1 MTDTGATKRDK
12 KRLRAHFGLTK
23 IPFSKYMRAGQMY
36 DSQSQRELRY
46 GLEMWLE
53 VKGLALVTGPTGVG
67 KSITL
72 RRFASDL
79 DDNRYA
85 VFNVGSPPA
94 SVHGF
99 LRFLSRRFGLP
110 MRQHSADLFD
120 AAQKFLVGYEK
131 EHGTHP
137 LLILDD
143 AEGLYPDVADA
154 LRRLTIYDLDAE
166 DRFSILVSGIESLLQ
181 VLELGIL
188 EPLRSRF
195 SFAQSLKPFGLED
208 TRNYIRFHLDRS
220 GGDKDLLTD
229 DAVRRIFQASQGRP
243 RGINQLCINAL
254 ILAAVQ
260 GRDQIDG
267 DLVKN
272 LIATNPLFQYL
283 GAER

>member
-1 MTDTGATKRDK
+1 
-12 KRLRAHFGLTK
+12 
-23 IPFSKYMRAGQMY
+23 
-36 DSQSQRELRY
+36 
-46 GLEMWLE
+46 MWLE

-72 RRFASDL
+72 RRFASNL

-85 VFNVGSPPA
+85 VFKVASPPA
-94 SVHGF
+94 TVHGF

-110 MRQHSADLFD
+110 MRQHTADLFD
-120 AAQKFLVGYEK
+120 AAQKFLVTHEK

-137 LLILDD
+137 ILILDD

-181 VLELGIL
+181 VLELGVL

-208 TRNYIRFHLDRS
+208 TQNYIRFHLERAD
-220 GGDKDLLTD
+220 GDKNLFTD
-229 DAVRRIFQASQGRP
+229 DAVRRVFQASQGRP
-243 RGINQLCINAL
+243 RSINQLCIGAL
-254 ILAAVQ
+254 ILAAVH
-260 GRDQIDG
+260 GRDNIDG
-267 DLVKN
+267 AFIKN
-272 LIATNPLFQYL
+272 LIAQNPLFQNL
-283 GAER
+283 RVE

>member
-1 MTDTGATKRDK
+1 MTSTGPTKREQ

-23 IPFSKYMRAGQMY
+23 VPFSKYMWATQMY
-36 DSQSQRELRY
+36 DSKGQRELRF
-46 GLEMWLE
+46 GLEIWLE

-85 VFNVGSPPA
+85 VFNVGSPP
-94 SVHGF
+94 STIHGF
-99 LRFLSRRFGLP
+99 LRFLNRRFALP

-120 AAQKFLVGYEK
+120 AAQKFLVSHEQEK
-131 EHGTHP
+131 GTHP
-137 LLILDD
+137 IIILDD
-143 AEGLYPDVADA
+143 AEGLYPDVADV

-166 DRFSILVSGIESLLQ
+166 DKFSVLISGIETLLQ

-208 TRNYIRFHLDRS
+208 TQNYIRFHLERAE
-220 GGDKDLLTD
+220 GDKNLFSDE
-229 DAVRRIFQASQGRP
+229 AVRRIFQVSQGRP
-243 RGINQLCINAL
+243 RNINQLCIGAL

-260 GRDQIDG
+260 GRDNIDG
-267 DLVKN
+267 AFTKN
-272 LIATNPLFQYL
+272 LIDQNPLFQNL
-283 GAER
+283 RSE

>member
-1 MTDTGATKRDK
+1 MNTPSTADK
-12 KRLRAHFGLTK
+12 KRLRAHFGLTR
-23 IPFSKYMRAGQMY
+23 IPFSKHLGAAQMY
-36 DSQSQRELRY
+36 DSQSQRELRF

-53 VKGLALVTGPTGVG
+53 IKGLALVTGPTGVG

-72 RRFASDL
+72 RRFAADL

-94 SVHGF
+94 TVHGF
-99 LRFLSRRFGLP
+99 LRTLNRRCGLP

-120 AAQKFLVGYEK
+120 AAQKFLAGHEQ

-137 LLILDD
+137 ILILDD

-154 LRRLTIYDLDAE
+154 LRRLTVYDLDAE

-181 VLELGIL
+181 VLELGVL

-195 SFAQSLKPFGLED
+195 SFAQALKPFGLED
-208 TRNYIRFHLDRS
+208 TRNYIRFHLDLAD
-220 GGDKDLLTD
+220 GDKDLFSD
-229 DAVRRIFQASQGRP
+229 DAVRRVFQASQGRP
-243 RGINQLCINAL
+243 RGINQLSIGAL

-260 GRDQIDG
+260 GRDRIDG
-267 DLVKN
+267 DSVKN
-272 LIATNPLFQYL
+272 LIATNPLFQHL